1 MILQIYYFKSIT
13 QNRPQGYGC
22 KTVFQRLYLPNIFYP
37 MVDYNPKTWLSLIFH
52 SYSKFV
58 VKTLFPALVFMGFL
72 SFGVCYLVLDIL
84 HPDREEFQSTTA
96 VHALLG
102 IVLGLFLVFRIN
114 SAYDRWW
121 EGRKLWGSLVNG
133 TRNFALKINAYLP
146 EDDQKNRQ
154 WFSHTVVN
162 FVFACKEHL
171 RNGVIMDE
179 LTFTDEKERQEI
191 EKAVHKPNAIA
202 GLLYKK
208 VNALYKEGK
217 LTGDHFFTLDKEMK
231 EFIDIIGACER
242 IKNTPI
248 PYSYAMYIKKFIFT
262 YIITLPV
269 GFVTNLKYM
278 TVPAVLII
286 SFILLSVELIAEDIE
301 DPFGLD
307 MNDLPTDRLSV
318 KIQEDLNEI
327 LGK

>member
-1 MILQIYYFKSIT
+1 
-13 QNRPQGYGC
+13 
-22 KTVFQRLYLPNIFYP
+22 

-52 SYSKFV
+52 TYSRFV
-58 VKTLFPALVFMGFL
+58 MKTLAPALVFMGFL
-72 SFGVCYLVLDIL
+72 SFGVCYLVLEVL

-96 VHALLG
+96 VHSLLG

-121 EGRKLWGSLVNG
+121 EGRKLWGGLVNG
-133 TRNFALKINAYLP
+133 TRNYALKLNAYLP
-146 EDDQKNRQ
+146 EGDNETRE
-154 WFSHTVVN
+154 WFSQMTTN
-162 FVFACKEHL
+162 FVFASKEHL
-171 RNGVIMDE
+171 RKGVKMEE
-179 LTFTDEKERQEI
+179 LILEGTNDKKEI

-208 VNALYKEGK
+208 VNAQYREGK
-217 LTGDHFFTLDKEMK
+217 LTGDHFFALDKEMK

-262 YIITLPV
+262 YIVTLPL
-269 GFVTNLKYM
+269 GFVTNLQYM
-278 TVPAVLII
+278 TIPAVLVI

-301 DPFGLD
+301 DPFGFD
-307 MNDLPTDRLSV
+307 MNDLPTDQLAV
-318 KIQEDLNEI
+318 KIQENVNEI
-327 LGK
+327 LGSRT